1 MTAEDVKNSVRAFLR
16 AECEPVPTK
25 KAGSN
30 QVHLEVWVTRQ
41 RRRAIGIEMD
51 HDKLVNFWVTSM
63 NIPPDLPA
71 SISVHRKQPTV
82 RGWTDDNGDGTNSNL
97 SAYEEFR
104 TKPIARLGVSTE
116 ADVMTILEHLNR

>member
-1 MTAEDVKNSVRAFLR
+1 MTIENVKNAVRAFLR
-16 AECEPVPTK
+16 AECEAVPTK
-25 KAGSN
+25 KAGTN

-51 HDKLVNFWVTSM
+51 HEKLVNLWVTSM
-63 NIPPDLPA
+63 NIPPDLPD
-71 SISVHRKQPTV
+71 SISVHRKRPAG
-82 RGWTDDNGDGTNSNL
+82 RNWTDDNGDGANSNL

-116 ADVMTILEHLNR
+116 TDVMTILEHLNR

>member
-1 MTAEDVKNSVRAFLR
+1 MTIEDIKNTVRAFLR
-16 AECEPVPTK
+16 AECEPVPTR

-30 QVHLEVWVTRQ
+30 KVHLEVWVTRQ

-51 HDKLVNFWVTSM
+51 HERLVNLWVTSM
-63 NIPPDLPA
+63 NIPPNLPD
-71 SISVHRKQPTV
+71 SISVNRKQPV
-82 RGWTDDNGDGTNSNL
+82 GRGWTDQNGDGANSNL

-116 ADVMTILEHLNR
+116 ADAKSVLEHLNR